1 MKRLVLALM
10 MFCLTA
16 AGQTRPATAKSA
28 APHQRTAISARPAT
42 SDAEIE
48 KTIRA
53 KFAVSKISADKFT
66 VKVQGGV
73 ATIEGRSD
81 VVQHKGTA
89 TRLAK
94 TGGAIKVVNKIQ
106 LSQAAKDKA
115 SQNLEKGR
123 RRAQV
128 KRGDARSSN

>member
-1 MKRLVLALM
+1 MRRLVLTFII
-10 MFCLTA
+10 FCLA
-16 AGQTRPATAKSA
+16 ATGQTRSGV
-28 APHQRTAISARPAT
+28 APHQRVATAVRPGA

-53 KFAVSKISADKFT
+53 KFAASKIAADQYT
-66 VKVQGGV
+66 VKVQSGV

-81 VVQHKGTA
+81 VVQRKGTA

-94 TGGAIKVVNKIQ
+94 AGGAVKVVNKIQ
-106 LSQAAKDKA
+106 LSQAARDKA
-115 SQNLEKGR
+115 SQNLDKGR